1 MREIQAEAVAQAV
14 SRLCVE
20 ANHTLPQDIVDALE
34 KSAAAEI
41 SPAGKSALELL
52 HENAV
57 IARREQRPICQDT
70 GMAVVFLEIG
80 QDVHIAG
87 GSLYEAVNEGVRR
100 GYAAGYL
107 RLSIVRDPL
116 LRENT
121 GDNTPAVIHT
131 DVVPGDQLHI
141 TVSPK
146 GFGSENMS
154 SVKMFTPSA
163 GRDQIMDFVVE
174 TVSRA
179 GSNPCPPVI
188 VGVGIGG
195 NFEQCALLAKKALLR
210 PVGSRN
216 PVEFYARME
225 SDLLDRVNR
234 TGIGPQ
240 GFGGAVTALAVGIET
255 YPTHIAGLPVAV
267 NMGCHVTRHAS
278 ATL

>member
-1 MREIQAEAVAQAV
+1 MREIQAQEIVQAV
-14 SRLCVE
+14 SALCVE
-20 ANHTLPQDIVDALE
+20 ANHTLPGDIIESLE
-34 KSAAAEI
+34 KAASSEI
-41 SPAGKSALELL
+41 SPAGKSALKLL

-57 IARREQRPICQDT
+57 IAKRERRPICQDT
-70 GMAVVFLEIG
+70 GMAVVFLELG
-80 QDVHIAG
+80 QDVHVVG

-100 GYAAGYL
+100 GYAEGYL

-116 LRENT
+116 IRENT

-131 DVVPGDQLHI
+131 EIVPGDRLHI

-154 SVKMFTPSA
+154 AVKMFTPSA
-163 GRDQIMDFVVE
+163 GRDQIMDFVVD

-210 PVGSRN
+210 PIGQSN
-216 PVEFYARME
+216 PADFYAQLE
-225 SDLLDRVNR
+225 ADLLARVNR

-240 GFGGAVTALAVGIET
+240 GFGGAVTALAVSVET

>member
-1 MREIQAEAVAQAV
+1 
-14 SRLCVE
+14 
-20 ANHTLPQDIVDALE
+20 
-34 KSAAAEI
+34 
-41 SPAGKSALELL
+41 
-52 HENAV
+52 
-57 IARREQRPICQDT
+57 
-70 GMAVVFLEIG
+70 MAVVFLEIG

-163 GRDQIMDFVVE
+163 TREDIISFLVE
-174 TVSRA
+174 TVEQA
-179 GSNPCPPVI
+179 GSNPCPPVV
-188 VGVGIGG
+188 VGVGLGG
-195 NFEQCALLAKKALLR
+195 TSEMAALLAKQE
-210 PVGSRN
+210 G
-216 PVEFYARME
+216 
-225 SDLLDRVNR
+225 
-234 TGIGPQ
+234 
-240 GFGGAVTALAVGIET
+240 
-255 YPTHIAGLPVAV
+255 
-267 NMGCHVTRHAS
+267 
-278 ATL
+278 

>member
-1 MREIQAEAVAQAV
+1 
-14 SRLCVE
+14 
-20 ANHTLPQDIVDALE
+20 
-34 KSAAAEI
+34 
-41 SPAGKSALELL
+41 
-52 HENAV
+52 
-57 IARREQRPICQDT
+57 
-70 GMAVVFLEIG
+70 
-80 QDVHIAG
+80 
-87 GSLYEAVNEGVRR
+87 
-100 GYAAGYL
+100 
-107 RLSIVRDPL
+107 
-116 LRENT
+116 
-121 GDNTPAVIHT
+121 
-131 DVVPGDQLHI
+131 
-141 TVSPK
+141 
-146 GFGSENMS
+146 
-154 SVKMFTPSA
+154 MFTPSA